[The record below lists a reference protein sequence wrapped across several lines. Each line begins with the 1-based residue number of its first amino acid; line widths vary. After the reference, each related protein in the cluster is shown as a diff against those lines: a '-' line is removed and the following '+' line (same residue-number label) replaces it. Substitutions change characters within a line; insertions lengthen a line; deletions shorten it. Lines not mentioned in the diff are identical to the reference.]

1 MMLNKTNYIR
11 AVLVVF
17 WLLILTRIPAFMTGK
32 LDAITVVS
40 TIVELGFFIW
50 GIVILRNQAGEQ
62 PTNPRV
68 KDNPVRE
75 VNTNA

>member
-1 MMLNKTNYIR
+1 MNEATYIK

-17 WLLILTRIPAFMTGK
+17 GLLILSRIPAFINGS

-50 GIVILRNQAGEQ
+50 GVLILR
-62 PTNPRV
+62 
-68 KDNPVRE
+68 RE
-75 VNTNA
+75 SP

>member
-17 WLLILTRIPAFMTGK
+17 WLLILTRIPAFMMGN

-40 TIVELGFFIW
+40 TVVELGFFIW
-50 GIVILRNQAGEQ
+50 GILILRNQAGKE
-62 PTNPRV
+62 PTDPRV
-68 KDNPVRE
+68 KDNQVRE

>member
-1 MMLNKTNYIR
+1 MMMNKNNYIR

-17 WLLILTRIPAFMTGK
+17 WLLFLTRIPAFMTGN

-50 GIVILRNQAGEQ
+50 GVLILRSNLLTANSANQ
-62 PTNPRV
+62 RV
-68 KDNPVRE
+68 SE
-75 VNTNA
+75 